1 MSLIK
6 SKANQL
12 SVLRSAYTGLLQN
25 DARKCPCTLI
35 HVLTTID
42 HLKQILV
49 FLHLRKYDRSHSIP
63 DLFRIFLQHVKK
75 WNNGPAYDFVTSL
88 PTFYRRL

>member
-1 MSLIK
+1 MSLTK
-6 SKANQL
+6 SKADQL

-63 DLFRIFLQHVKK
+63 DLFRIFLCTSQQLRHIVFCKVK
-75 WNNGPAYDFVTSL
+75 L
-88 PTFYRRL
+88 